1 MAPDFREEKQLLEV
15 FSEFLKKFTCTV
27 QYNGDAFDQP
37 YLQAR
42 LAFHELPDPFEGLPS
57 IDLYKILRPLKG
69 FLKLPGLKQEQME
82 AFLGEH
88 KRVYCNGGD
97 CIRIYK
103 KYMSRREQT
112 DLDIVMGHN
121 MEDLLG
127 LGDVFKMMGYL
138 SLKSGDFQAN
148 GADFDEE
155 NLILQ
160 LKLPYTLPAAFSNRT
175 EEFYITGQENL
186 VSVLTCPVNGRI
198 RQYYS
203 DYKHYD
209 YLPGEDMAVPKS
221 ISKFMEKG
229 LKQSAT
235 RDTCYTWFPCSEEF
249 LQKYTKAV
257 VDGRPA
263 FYINLVIDVSPYCDC
278 HAENDAAIV
287 PDVGFFASFDPVALD
302 IACADAVNAQPVISN
317 TCLSEADHEGH
328 DHFGAMFPTTD
339 WRTCIEHAKKIGL
352 GTDEYEL
359 VVVK

>member
-1 MAPDFREEKQLLEV
+1 MIVKKMPILQGFPDFETVKNLSGNGENQVDFAPLFYDIETTGLGRNSSFLYMIGAVCYEGNEGWQLYQWLAPDFREEKQLLEV

-175 EEFYITGQENL
+175 EEFYITGQGNL

-249 LQKYTKAV
+249 LQNSEKQRQY
-257 VDGRPA
+257 
-263 FYINLVIDVSPYCDC
+263 LV
-278 HAENDAAIV
+278 H
-287 PDVGFFASFDPVALD
+287 
-302 IACADAVNAQPVISN
+302 
-317 TCLSEADHEGH
+317 T
-328 DHFGAMFPTTD
+328 M
-339 WRTCIEHAKKIGL
+339 
-352 GTDEYEL
+352 EYL
-359 VVVK
+359 FWKLK